1 MADKKA
7 ILKDIRDRRS
17 YRHRTYSINR
27 HTENVIDCLL
37 SEAVDRGLLRENA
50 VVREKSHLI
59 RFAIAH
65 LCPTSSNKD
74 IDKALR
80 TIENNLELWDRM

>member
-1 MADKKA
+1 MADKRET
-7 ILKDIRDRRS
+7 LKEIRDRRD

-27 HTENVIDCLL
+27 HTENIIDRLL
-37 SEAVDRGLLRENA
+37 SAAIDRGLLRENA

-65 LCPTSSNKD
+65 LCPTSSDKD